1 MFVLAVYDFYKKY
14 LAFPVLVERGGPLFF
29 WLSDWYVTLSTVWDT
44 SWYMIGMNVL
54 LGKKNATEPILLM

>member
-29 WLSDWYVTLSTVWDT
+29 WLSDWYVTLSTV
-44 SWYMIGMNVL
+44 
-54 LGKKNATEPILLM
+54 